1 MRLWSSLL
9 LAVCCVL
16 PAQAQELPAV
26 KFYQSTAYIC
36 GGIGSDEA
44 NAFKTAQS
52 QFPLSLHFGQQLGQ
66 RTAFIADIQVV
77 IRDEQDQVAVNIN
90 SEGPFCLLDI
100 DPGTYQVYATYEGQ
114 TLHQTVA
121 VQQLG
126 HAVRFVWPETPSNP

>member
-9 LAVCCVL
+9 LAVCGVL
-16 PAQAQELPAV
+16 PVQAQELPAV

-44 NAFKTAQS
+44 NAFKAAQKN
-52 QFPLSLHFGQQLGQ
+52 FPLSLHFGQQLGE

-77 IRDEQDQVAVNIN
+77 IRDEQDQAVVNIN

-100 DPGTYQVYATYEGQ
+100 DPGSYQVYATYEGQ
-114 TLHQTVA
+114 TLHQPVV

-126 HAVRFVWPETPSNP
+126 HAVRFVWPETHTNH